1 MSKVM
6 DIDELK
12 NLYTKLVYQE
22 TLDLDDDGARYILQ
36 DLVGDEI
43 NRLGKPC
50 EWCEGNVSKYFDVNW
65 YDFTA
70 KNTGVRPKTK
80 FCPNCGQAIDWSEE

>member
-1 MSKVM
+1 MMM

-12 NLYTKLVYQE
+12 SMYTKVLYQE

-36 DLVGDEI
+36 DLISDEI
-43 NRLGKPC
+43 DRLKKPC
-50 EWCEGNVSKYFDVNW
+50 EWCEGNVSKYFDTNW

-70 KNTGVRPKTK
+70 QNTGVRPKAK
-80 FCPNCGQAIDWSEE
+80 FCPNCGREIKKWYE